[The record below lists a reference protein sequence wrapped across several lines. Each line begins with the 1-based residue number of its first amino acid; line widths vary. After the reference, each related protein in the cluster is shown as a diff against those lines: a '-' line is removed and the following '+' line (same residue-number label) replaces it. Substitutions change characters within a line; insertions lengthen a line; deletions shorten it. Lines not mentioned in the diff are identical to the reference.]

1 MLPNFVLETPT
12 SEEPYGAELWACG
25 FNAWGQLDFDGEERN
40 RNLGKKT
47 ALKGVQ
53 YEDYRVWTKRLVDQE
68 NITFLKGGYNSV
80 IVKTGSDTD
89 YLANNK
95 ILSKLP
101 DDLDYP
107 IGQLCGMVRE
117 AWCTAFNTREVT
129 IMAGNPPTIQ
139 YFDYL
144 NPHTRTKKSDQ
155 ETFPF
160 SDVVQ
165 IVANATAFQALS
177 STGEV
182 VSWGDSRYPQVLAR
196 PVTDQTPAKTPH
208 PILSVRDLPTGRIRK
223 ISAGPYF
230 TAGITTG
237 NDLYIWGQPP
247 PGPENEEE
255 PNPINSLLDDD
266 AVSIDCHGHDILD
279 VACGKDCMLVLTV
292 NHKLFVLGSN
302 ANGQL
307 GLGDVESVAEWT
319 EVTLPLKEGGIIK
332 SVHTGYKNS
341 FVVVENP
348 RDLGIIMDLKARQV
362 TLDAKMKMKSALQ
375 KYVESEGRKRQLEHG
390 EPDNERPCDV
400 NTFLVA
406 SCLMDLNLQQA
417 IEFERN
423 RGEARRSVGK
433 DEKTNDD
440 DGDNGMDVDH
450 EADGTVSG
458 DDRIGKA
465 DDDDKDGR

>member
-12 SEEPYGAELWACG
+12 SEEPYGAELWA
-25 FNAWGQLDFDGEERN
+25 F
-40 RNLGKKT
+40 
-47 ALKGVQ
+47 
-53 YEDYRVWTKRLVDQE
+53 
-68 NITFLKGGYNSV
+68 
-80 IVKTGSDTD
+80 KTGSDTD

-292 NHKLFVLGSN
+292 
-302 ANGQL
+302 
-307 GLGDVESVAEWT
+307 
-319 EVTLPLKEGGIIK
+319 
-332 SVHTGYKNS
+332 
-341 FVVVENP
+341 
-348 RDLGIIMDLKARQV
+348 

-375 KYVESEGRKRQLEHG
+375 KYVESEGRKRQLEH
-390 EPDNERPCDV
+390 EYQVLSVRV
-400 NTFLVA
+400 LVYF
-406 SCLMDLNLQQA
+406 SLFTLVLPL
-417 IEFERN
+417 
-423 RGEARRSVGK
+423 
-433 DEKTNDD
+433 
-440 DGDNGMDVDH
+440 
-450 EADGTVSG
+450 
-458 DDRIGKA
+458 
-465 DDDDKDGR
+465 